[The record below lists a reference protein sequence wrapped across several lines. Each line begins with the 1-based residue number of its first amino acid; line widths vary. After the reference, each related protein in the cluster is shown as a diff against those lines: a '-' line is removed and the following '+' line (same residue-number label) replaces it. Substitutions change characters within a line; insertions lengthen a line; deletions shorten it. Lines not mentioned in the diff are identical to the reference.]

1 MRHVLT
7 KFVQN
12 RKRQVRSA
20 QERDFATAMEKRNTT
35 KSSAKKSAKP
45 VTRKI
50 APKKAAAKK
59 AAQPS
64 KKIQTQHD
72 EPKYLSISTEPNM
85 VAKNKSANSDVI
97 GW

>member
-7 KFVQN
+7 KF
-12 RKRQVRSA
+12 RTESKEAGTIA

-64 KKIQTQHD
+64 KKNTNSARWAKVPIN
-72 EPKYLSISTEPNM
+72 ITEPN
-85 VAKNKSANSDVI
+85 
-97 GW
+97 W